1 MNDRC
6 AADLQCVALTS
17 DGAAITNQP
26 LCYACVNLLQN
37 RYDELPEILRVLPLF
52 KGGMSGESGEARVS
66 KSKGEPPLP
75 INVGVLDVIDMIREI
90 LEDIGSLRI
99 SDLARHES
107 GVSRALRVGWAWK
120 QADGIIGISIAWTRR
135 FLPCRE
141 CGQRSLGQ
149 YAGET
154 KIHCANCGFSQTL
167 EEYSAHIITVRKS

>member
-1 MNDRC
+1 M
-6 AADLQCVALTS
+6 ALTS

-26 LCYACVNLLQN
+26 LCHACVNLLQE
-37 RYDELPEILRVLPLF
+37 RYDELPEILRVLPAW
-52 KGGMSGESGEARVS
+52 KGGMRGESGEAKVS

-75 INVGVLDVIDMIREI
+75 INVGVLDVIDMIQGI

-99 SDLARHES
+99 SDLARHEN
-107 GVSRALRVGWAWK
+107 GVGRALRAGWAWK
-120 QADGIIGISIAWTRR
+120 QADRIIGISRARTRR
-135 FLPCRE
+135 FSPCQE